1 MGEWSLT
8 LRGELEPSC
17 VSVSLGVPA
26 GRGPESATWSGAG
39 LLGVVRGSGIGLGWR
54 FGRGEDGSATGSC
67 GDPLGSAGWGD
78 WSKFSMK
85 RLPDAPVVLWG
96 DGEGACWDAGGA
108 SLSAR
113 VELEGERRVR
123 ESAEADGWRS
133 LLRNADM
140 GAGEEEGVESGKRWA
155 MEPAG
160 SRGET
165 EYGVTSRRHG
175 SWSVLERGLW
185 ARHGTA
191 AATRKMHR
199 VYCVE
204 NIRGIVTR
212 LLIVA
217 ALLVSQRSA
226 RSFLGVRCVALGCL
240 RLLGARQP
248 GRGGIHCKNKMRRR
262 EEKRAMEIC
271 CWFDARSDMA
281 ALFRLDLSSGFSLS
295 SPSHLV
301 SPHPHPAQW
310 QSSSSKYTQTKRPR

>member
-1 MGEWSLT
+1 M
-8 LRGELEPSC
+8 
-17 VSVSLGVPA
+17 
-26 GRGPESATWSGAG
+26 
-39 LLGVVRGSGIGLGWR
+39 
-54 FGRGEDGSATGSC
+54 
-67 GDPLGSAGWGD
+67 
-78 WSKFSMK
+78 
-85 RLPDAPVVLWG
+85 
-96 DGEGACWDAGGA
+96 
-108 SLSAR
+108 
-113 VELEGERRVR
+113 
-123 ESAEADGWRS
+123 
-133 LLRNADM
+133 LRNADM

-271 CWFDARSDMA
+271 CWLNARSDMA
-281 ALFRLDLSSGFSLS
+281 ALFRLDLSAGFSLS